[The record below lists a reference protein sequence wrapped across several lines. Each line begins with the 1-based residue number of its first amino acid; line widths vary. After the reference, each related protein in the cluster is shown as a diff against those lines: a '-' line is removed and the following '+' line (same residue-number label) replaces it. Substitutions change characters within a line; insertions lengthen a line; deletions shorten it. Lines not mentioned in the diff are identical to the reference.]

1 MMTDKQPEE
10 TIDEYIAR
18 KEKEQR
24 ERFLE
29 NLKKKVLDE
38 VRKKLKPGTEE
49 PEE

>member
-1 MMTDKQPEE
+1 METDKQPEE

-18 KEKEQR
+18 KMKEQW

-29 NLKKKVLDE
+29 KLKEKVLDE

-49 PEE
+49 PKE